1 MITPNI
7 APTKVLNP
15 LSRGLFTAA
24 KNSVSRIKNTT
35 ENISKAA
42 SESRS
47 KAVSNKNQKFAMNF
61 LEFFGSKK
69 TAKILKKSLESIK
82 KSIVST
88 LEIAKVLRASLG
100 DITKVAKKSGLFG
113 GIGGLVGLGIKL
125 LFGKAALIALGV
137 LAVGGLGALLIAN
150 KDAVFK
156 FLNTN
161 RKRLEGIIEP
171 IIGAYLNRI
180 FRGGEIGKINQEARN
195 ILQEEIKKLN
205 IEDFDSKEDLIE
217 QARSNAFDRVEASLP
232 KINFRKSKI
241 GDPDR
246 LEFER
251 KKRIMEAIKGGGSE
265 KPYEVQGFL
274 NEKNQLIAGT
284 RRLANRLTTDIG
296 FETSA
301 AKYLRKTDDQK
312 LNAIKEEIQLNG
324 GNIDILET
332 RMLNVLNRDPD
343 QDERA
348 FALDILSYL
357 ESLVEGTSE
366 NFEKEVLPS
375 SKFPGKSVEG
385 AIPGEEQIKNQFF
398 GKPKDLSVKEQI
410 SDDSVARNSLND
422 NNMFASLPQL
432 GGGSDDVIPTTSG
445 SLNGV
450 GSGLRI
456 SPSAFDR
463 SSNLARVEY
472 GIAAV

>member
-7 APTKVLNP
+7 APTKILNP

-47 KAVSNKNQKFAMNF
+47 KAVSDKNQKFAMNF

-171 IIGAYLNRI
+171 IIGTYLNRI
-180 FRGGEIGKINQEARN
+180 FRGGDIGAINQEARN

-205 IEDFDSKEDLIE
+205 IEDFDSKEDLIKE
-217 QARSNAFDRVEASLP
+217 ARANAFERVES
-232 KINFRKSKI
+232 
-241 GDPDR
+241 R
-246 LEFER
+246 LVKPVGRTRRISEEDKRANER
-251 KKRIMEAIKGGGSE
+251 NKRIMESIQGKR
-265 KPYEVQGFL
+265 EVQGFL
-274 NEKNQLIAGT
+274 NQKNELIPGT
-284 RRLANRLTTDIG
+284 RKLANRLTTDIG

-324 GNIDILET
+324 GNIGILEA
-332 RMLNVLNRDPD
+332 RMLDVLNRNPD

-357 ESLVEGTSE
+357 ESLAEGTSE

-375 SKFPGKSVEG
+375 SNFPGGSIEG
-385 AIPGEEQIKNQFF
+385 AIPGKEQIKNQFF

-410 SDDSVARNSLND
+410 SDDSVARNSLN
-422 NNMFASLPQL
+422 NNDMFASLPQL
-432 GGGSDDVIPTTSG
+432 GGGNDDVIPTTSG

-456 SPSAFDR
+456 SPSASDR

>member
-24 KNSVSRIKNTT
+24 KNSVSRIKKTT

-47 KAVSNKNQKFAMNF
+47 KAVSDKNQKFAMNF

-171 IIGAYLNRI
+171 IIGSYLNRI
-180 FRGGEIGKINQEARN
+180 FRGGDIGAINQEARN

-205 IEDFDSKEDLIE
+205 IEDFDSKEDLIKE
-217 QARSNAFDRVEASLP
+217 ARANAFERVE
-232 KINFRKSKI
+232 KSKVKTVGRTRRI
-241 GDPDR
+241 SEEDKR
-246 LEFER
+246 ANER
-251 KKRIMEAIKGGGSE
+251 KERIMESIKAE
-265 KPYEVQGFL
+265 TEVQGFL
-274 NEKNQLIAGT
+274 NERNELIPGT

-324 GNIDILET
+324 GNIGILEA
-332 RMLNVLNRDPD
+332 RMLDVLNRNPD

-357 ESLVEGTSE
+357 ESLAEGTSE

-375 SKFPGKSVEG
+375 SKFPGGSIEG
-385 AIPGEEQIKNQFF
+385 AIPGEKQIKNQFF

-410 SDDSVARNSLND
+410 SDDSVARNSLN
-422 NNMFASLPQL
+422 NNDMFASLPQL
-432 GGGSDDVIPTTSG
+432 GGGNDDVIPTTSG

-456 SPSAFDR
+456 SPSASDR

>member
-47 KAVSNKNQKFAMNF
+47 RAVSDKNQKFAMNF

-125 LFGKAALIALGV
+125 LFGKALIALGV

-150 KDAVFK
+150 KDAVFN

-161 RKRLEGIIEP
+161 RKKLEGIIEP
-171 IIGAYLNRI
+171 IIGSYLNRL
-180 FRGGEIGKINQEARN
+180 FRGGDIGAINKEARD
-195 ILQEEIKKLN
+195 ILKEELAKLD
-205 IEDFDSKEDLIE
+205 EKDFDSKEELIKK
-217 QARSNAFDRVEASLP
+217 ARDNAVTRVAS
-232 KINFRKSKI
+232 
-241 GDPDR
+241 R
-246 LEFER
+246 LVKPTTRNLNLSDADKLANER
-251 KKRIMEAIKGGGSE
+251 NKRIIESIQGDE
-265 KPYEVQGFL
+265 EVQGFL
-274 NEKNQLIAGT
+274 GKDNKIILGT
-284 RRLANRLTTDIG
+284 RKAANRLTTDIG

-301 AKYLRKTDDQK
+301 AKYLRKTDEGK
-312 LNAIKEEIQLNG
+312 LKAIKEELQLNG
-324 GNIDILET
+324 GNIGILEA
-332 RMLNVLNRDPD
+332 RMLDVLNRNPD

-375 SKFPGKSVEG
+375 SKFPGGSIEG

-410 SDDSVARNSLND
+410 SDDSVARNSLNN

-432 GGGSDDVIPTTSG
+432 RGGSDDVIPTANS

-450 GSGLRI
+450 GDGLRI
-456 SPSAFDR
+456 SPSASDR

>member
-35 ENISKAA
+35 ENISNAA

-47 KAVSNKNQKFAMNF
+47 KAVSDKNQKFAMNF

-150 KDAVFK
+150 REAVFK

-171 IIGAYLNRI
+171 IIGSYLNRI
-180 FRGGEIGKINQEARN
+180 FRGGDIGAINQEARN
-195 ILQEEIKKLN
+195 IVQEEIKKLN
-205 IEDFDSKEDLIE
+205 IEDFDSKEDLIKE
-217 QARSNAFDRVEASLP
+217 ARANAFDRVE
-232 KINFRKSKI
+232 KSKVKTVGRNRRI
-241 GDPDR
+241 SEKDKR
-246 LEFER
+246 ANER
-251 KKRIMEAIKGGGSE
+251 KERIMESIKAE
-265 KPYEVQGFL
+265 TEVQGFL
-274 NEKNQLIAGT
+274 NEKNQLIPGT

-332 RMLNVLNRDPD
+332 RMLNVLNRNPD

-357 ESLVEGTSE
+357 ESLAEGTSE

-375 SKFPGKSVEG
+375 SNFTGGSIEG
-385 AIPGEEQIKNQFF
+385 AIPGKDKIKNQFF

-410 SDDSVARNSLND
+410 SDDSFARNSLN
-422 NNMFASLPQL
+422 NNDMFASLPQL
-432 GGGSDDVIPTTSG
+432 GGGNDDVIPTTSG

-450 GSGLRI
+450 GIGLRI
-456 SPSAFDR
+456 SPSASDR

>member
-7 APTKVLNP
+7 APTKILNP

-47 KAVSNKNQKFAMNF
+47 KAVSDKNQKFAMNF

-171 IIGAYLNRI
+171 IIGTYLNRI
-180 FRGGEIGKINQEARN
+180 FRGGDIGAINQEARN

-205 IEDFDSKEDLIE
+205 IEDFDSKEDLIKE
-217 QARSNAFDRVEASLP
+217 ARANAFERVES
-232 KINFRKSKI
+232 
-241 GDPDR
+241 R
-246 LEFER
+246 LVKPVGRTRRISEEDKRANER
-251 KKRIMEAIKGGGSE
+251 NKRIMESIQGKR
-265 KPYEVQGFL
+265 EVQGFL
-274 NEKNQLIAGT
+274 NQKNELIPGT
-284 RRLANRLTTDIG
+284 RKLANRLTTDIG

-324 GNIDILET
+324 GNIGILEA
-332 RMLNVLNRDPD
+332 RMLDVLNRNPD

-357 ESLVEGTSE
+357 ESLAEGTSE

-375 SKFPGKSVEG
+375 SNFPGGSIEG
-385 AIPGEEQIKNQFF
+385 AIPGKEQIKNQFF

-422 NNMFASLPQL
+422 NDMFASLPQL
-432 GGGSDDVIPTTSG
+432 GGGNDDVIPTTSG

-456 SPSAFDR
+456 SPSALDR

>member
-24 KNSVSRIKNTT
+24 KNSVSRIKKTT

-47 KAVSNKNQKFAMNF
+47 KAVSDKNQKFAMNF

-150 KDAVFK
+150 KDAVFN

-161 RKRLEGIIEP
+161 RKKLEGIIEP
-171 IIGAYLNRI
+171 IIGSYLNRL
-180 FRGGEIGKINQEARN
+180 FRGGDIGAINKEARD
-195 ILQEEIKKLN
+195 IFKEELAKLD
-205 IEDFDSKEDLIE
+205 EKDFDSKEELIE
-217 QARSNAFDRVEASLP
+217 KARDNAIERVESRLVKPTSRNLNLSDADKLANERNRRIIES
-232 KINFRKSKI
+232 IQ
-241 GDPDR
+241 GDD
-246 LEFER
+246 
-251 KKRIMEAIKGGGSE
+251 
-265 KPYEVQGFL
+265 EVQGFL
-274 NEKNQLIAGT
+274 GKDNKIILGT
-284 RRLANRLTTDIG
+284 RKAANQLTTDIG

-301 AKYLRKTDDQK
+301 AKYLRKTDEGK
-312 LNAIKEEIQLNG
+312 LNAIKEELQLNG
-324 GNIDILET
+324 GNIGILEA
-332 RMLNVLNRDPD
+332 RMLDVLNRNPD

-375 SKFPGKSVEG
+375 SKFPGGSIEG

-410 SDDSVARNSLND
+410 SDDSVAMNSLN
-422 NNMFASLPQL
+422 NNDMFASLPQL
-432 GGGSDDVIPTTSG
+432 GGGNDGVIPTTSG

>member
-7 APTKVLNP
+7 APTKILNP

-47 KAVSNKNQKFAMNF
+47 KAVSDKNQKFAMNF

-171 IIGAYLNRI
+171 IIGTYLNRI
-180 FRGGEIGKINQEARN
+180 FRGGDIGAINQEARN

-205 IEDFDSKEDLIE
+205 IEDFDSKEDLIKE
-217 QARSNAFDRVEASLP
+217 ARANAFERVES
-232 KINFRKSKI
+232 
-241 GDPDR
+241 R
-246 LEFER
+246 LVKPVGRTRRISEEDKRANER
-251 KKRIMEAIKGGGSE
+251 NKRIMESIQGKR
-265 KPYEVQGFL
+265 EVQGFL
-274 NEKNQLIAGT
+274 NQKNELIPGT
-284 RRLANRLTTDIG
+284 RKLANRLTTDIG

-324 GNIDILET
+324 GNIGILEA
-332 RMLNVLNRDPD
+332 RMLDVLNRNPD

-357 ESLVEGTSE
+357 ESLAEGTSE

-375 SKFPGKSVEG
+375 SNFPGGSIEG
-385 AIPGEEQIKNQFF
+385 AIPGKEQIKNQFF

-410 SDDSVARNSLND
+410 SDDSVARNSLN
-422 NNMFASLPQL
+422 NNDMFASLPQL
-432 GGGSDDVIPTTSG
+432 GGGNDDVIPTTSG

-456 SPSAFDR
+456 SPSALDR